1 MPNAFPLPLHW
12 PKAESRPDQ
21 VNDLS
26 LEKKRNKC
34 PLVSAEVMVC
44 PTVNVGRSVLD
55 TDKKGW
61 SFGKKEKA
69 CL

>member
-1 MPNAFPLPLHW
+1 MANAFPLLCS
-12 PKAESRPDQ
+12 KAEIRPDQ

-26 LEKKRNKC
+26 LEKENKC
-34 PLVSAEVMVC
+34 PPLSAEVMVC

-61 SFGKKEKA
+61 SFGKKKKT